1 MWHPAHCTGYPRT
14 PLTEWSESEATQSC
28 PTLCDLIKGGF
39 PGGSVVKNPPANAG
53 DMVWSLCWEDPLEK
67 KRATHSG
74 TLAWEIPWTEGPGE
88 LSSMG
93 SQESDT
99 IWWLNN
105 RNGRL
110 VYYTSQRRYRDD
122 SVLVFN
128 TLRIEFSLVNF
139 CIFVKKIFEE
149 NMLIYLFICSLNG

>member
-1 MWHPAHCTGYPRT
+1 MI
-14 PLTEWSESEATQSC
+14 PLIEWSESEVTQLC
-28 PTLCDLIKGGF
+28 LTLCDLIKGGF
-39 PGGSVVKNPPANAG
+39 PGGSLVKNPPANAG
-53 DMVWSLCWEDPLEK
+53 DTVWSLCWEDPLEK
-67 KRATHSG
+67 KMATHSG
-74 TLAWEIPWTEGPGE
+74 TLAWEILWTEGPGE

-105 RNGRL
+105 KNCRL

-128 TLRIEFSLVNF
+128 TLRIELSLVNF
-139 CIFVKKIFEE
+139 CIFLKKNFKKTC
-149 NMLIYLFICSLNG
+149 LFVCSFVH